1 MFGTSNTLRRLGLA
15 LACAALVAGA
25 AGTASAQ
32 DGGHNATGPLVIA
45 MDVGYAPWA
54 MQSPDGKT
62 EGFQVDVMNEV
73 ARQLGRPGI
82 EVIDTNF
89 SAIFAGLFASRYE
102 LIGSPIAITA
112 DRSKEMAFT
121 EAFISNGQA
130 FITKGAEADFADLE
144 ALRGKEVA
152 TNSGSTADKY
162 LTENAEKYGWS
173 VQRYDKDTDAVQA
186 VITNRAYAAMTD
198 VYRGRYSVASAGGQI
213 KVSHVM
219 NTQTQ
224 VGLAIRLDDKE
235 FLALVEG
242 AIECMKMTG
251 KFAEIHQK
259 WFGVP
264 PAVDT
269 VMNQVFVGIGPVGFE
284 GYDAAA
290 YHAPSCK

>member
-1 MFGTSNTLRRLGLA
+1 MFGTSKRFRRLGLA
-15 LACAALVAGA
+15 LASAALIAGGSFA
-25 AGTASAQ
+25 ASAQ
-32 DGGHNATGPLVIA
+32 EGSHNASGPLVVA

-62 EGFQVDVMNEV
+62 EGFQVDVMNEI

-112 DRSKEMAFT
+112 ERAKEMAFT
-121 EAFISNGQA
+121 EAFVSNGQA
-130 FITKGAEADFADLE
+130 FITKGSEADFTDLE

-186 VITNRAYAAMTD
+186 VITNRAYAALTD
-198 VYRGRYSVASAGGQI
+198 VYRGRYTVASAGDQI
-213 KVSHVM
+213 KVAYVM

-224 VGLAIRLDDKE
+224 VGLALRKDDVE
-235 FLALVEG
+235 FLGTVEN
-242 AIECMKMTG
+242 AIECMKLTG

-264 PAVDT
+264 PGADT
-269 VMNQVFVGIGPVGFE
+269 VMNQVFVGVGPVGFE

-290 YHAPSCK
+290 YHAPACN